1 MEAERTPIFKRG
13 PSLFVRLVFF
23 AVLSVVL
30 MFADARLKYLEEIR
44 TAVSLALFP
53 FQEAASW
60 PGRVISQT
68 SEFFVTQ
75 SLLVKDNER
84 LKRENFLKAQ
94 DLQKLDAL
102 KAENAQLLR
111 MIQAKPAPERERT
124 FGQVLYESRD
134 PITRKI
140 VIDKGSDH
148 NLKEGL
154 PVVDDLGLIGQIT
167 RVFPFVAEVSLITDK
182 NQSIPVQNVRTG
194 WRSVTF
200 GKGQSNSVELGF
212 VPVNT
217 DVQIGDVLVTS
228 GIDGVYPAGIKV
240 ATVTNIERNA
250 AVAFARIT
258 CTPTAGTSSFD
269 RVIVLSEG
277 EPKPENTLKS
287 QAPAA
292 SSSLKSLMAPKKKP

>member
-44 TAVSLALFP
+44 VAVSLALFP

-60 PGRVISQT
+60 PGRVLNQT

-84 LKRENFLKAQ
+84 LKRENFLKSQ
-94 DLQKLDAL
+94 DLQKLEAL

-124 FGQVLYESRD
+124 FGQILYESRD
-134 PITRKI
+134 PINRKV
-140 VIDKGSDH
+140 VIDRGADQG
-148 NLKEGL
+148 LKEGL
-154 PVVDDLGLIGQIT
+154 AVVDDQGLIGQIT
-167 RVFPFVAEVSLITDK
+167 RVFPFVSEVSLITDK
-182 NQSIPVQNVRTG
+182 NQSVPVQNMRTG
-194 WRSVTF
+194 WRTVTF
-200 GKGQSNSVELGF
+200 GKGQANTLELGF

-228 GIDGVYPAGIKV
+228 GIDGVYPAGLKV
-240 ATVTNIERNA
+240 ATVSNIERNA

-258 CTPTAGTSSFD
+258 CVPAAGVSSFD
-269 RVIVLSEG
+269 RVIVLSVG
-277 EPKPENTLKS
+277 EPKPENPLKPQTVPGS
-287 QAPAA
+287 G
-292 SSSLKSLMAPKKKP
+292 LKGMLQPKNKP